1 MLGRQQSALS
11 TLSWTHTSIRGK
23 EVPTLYTGTGTP
35 AGPLDIDESAAV
47 PGSRLKVGHLG
58 APGNAHH
65 IVSFRDLCLN
75 SANGLFI
82 FRRNATAGNPTTG
95 WTDQVIIDSNGM
107 RVTGTLSATTKQFDI
122 PHPIDPER
130 LRLVHASIEGAEHA
144 VYYRG
149 QGQLQD
155 GSATV
160 RLPEYFEALA
170 REQGRTVQ
178 LTPLADREGPIS
190 ALAASEVR
198 DGSFTVRSL
207 DRSNPEQRFYWEV
220 KAVRSDIDPLA
231 PEVPNSERVALV
243 AEPALM

>member
-1 MLGRQQSALS
+1 M
-11 TLSWTHTSIRGK
+11 
-23 EVPTLYTGTGTP
+23 PTLYTGTGTP
-35 AGPLDIDESAAV
+35 AGPLDIDESGAAA
-47 PGSRLKVGHLG
+47 GSRLKVGHLG
-58 APGNAHH
+58 SPGHAHH

-82 FRRNATAGNPTTG
+82 FRRNGTAGNPTTG
-95 WTDQVIIDSNGM
+95 WTDEVVIDHNGM

-130 LRLVHASIEGAEHA
+130 LRLIHASIEGAEHA

-149 QGQLQD
+149 EGQLED

-178 LTPLADREGPIS
+178 LTPLADGDEPIS
-190 ALAASEVR
+190 ALAASKVSE
-198 DGSFTVRSL
+198 GSFTVRSL
-207 DRSNPEQRFYWEV
+207 DRSNLEQRFYWEV
-220 KAVRSDIDPLA
+220 KAVRADIDPLA
-231 PEVPNSERVALV
+231 AEVPKSEPVSLLT
-243 AEPALM
+243 EPALT